1 MEKQTIQKIIY
12 GSGLTQKE
20 VALLAGIKPRK
31 WAAQIFC
38 DMVAGRRKGYK
49 WRPKII
55 EILGIDIFAD
65 GGHKN

>member
-1 MEKQTIQKIIY
+1 MERIEIQKIIKEK
-12 GSGLTQKE
+12 GFNQKQI
-20 VALLAGIKPRK
+20 ALIAGIKPKK
-31 WAAQIFC
+31 WAAQIFS

-65 GGHKN
+65 DGHGN